1 MIPKIAHFHWDQS
14 GPPMSWLRTVSI
26 ATFAK
31 FNPTWEVRIIRSDPV
46 LVGHG
51 ALQHGHRAD
60 LAWWEALRD
69 VGGFQVA
76 TDIVFTKPVP
86 DDWLDAEL
94 CVCTKGQ
101 GRVEQF
107 AMLGSVAGHPF
118 VTAAA
123 QEGRN
128 RCSGGGAMDYQDVGV
143 WMLHGLSKHLGDFK
157 ELPNEALCHYN
168 WDWCPMFWSNGF
180 LEDINL
186 PEEAIGCHWYGGDR
200 LGKQN
205 EWAAGPGSDYWIV
218 RLANSV
224 FP

>member
-1 MIPKIAHFHWDQS
+1 MIPKIAHFHWEQ
-14 GPPMSWLRTVSI
+14 GPPMSWLRVVSI

-31 FNPTWEVRIIRSDPV
+31 FNPTWEIRLIRSD
-46 LVGHG
+46 H
-51 ALQHGHRAD
+51 ALAGRTDLCYAHKAD

-86 DDWLDAEL
+86 DDWLDSEL
-94 CVCTKGQ
+94 CACTKGQ

-123 QEGRN
+123 QEGRQ
-128 RCSGGGAMDYQDVGV
+128 RCLSDAAKDYQDIGV
-143 WMLHGLSKHLGDFK
+143 WMLHGLSKYLGVVK
-157 ELPNEALCHYN
+157 ELSNSALCHYDWN
-168 WDWCPMFWSNGF
+168 WCEMFWSRAG
-180 LEDINL
+180 LDTYAL
-186 PEEAIGCHWYGGDR
+186 PDEAIGCHWYGGDR
-200 LGKQN
+200 LGRQN
-205 EWAAGPGSDYWIV
+205 EWTAGPQSDYWIV